1 MADRY
6 YNNVFW
12 PKVTICPSCGKSA
25 RPIHRRMFPPDPER
39 VFCRFCGEEV
49 KLVTNRLTNADR
61 IRAMSD
67 EELAFFISSKKGS
80 CAVGGVCVPRYDDW
94 ECGDCWLDWLKQEVE
109 DGR

>member
-25 RPIHRRMFPPDPER
+25 RPIHRRMFPPDPDR

-61 IRAMSD
+61 IRRMSD
-67 EELAFFISSKKGS
+67 KELAEWLARIEWD
-80 CAVGGVCVPRYDDW
+80 AYQHPRAMTEYSMRMA
-94 ECGDCWLDWLKQEVE
+94 WLDWLKQEVE
-109 DGR
+109 DAGKT